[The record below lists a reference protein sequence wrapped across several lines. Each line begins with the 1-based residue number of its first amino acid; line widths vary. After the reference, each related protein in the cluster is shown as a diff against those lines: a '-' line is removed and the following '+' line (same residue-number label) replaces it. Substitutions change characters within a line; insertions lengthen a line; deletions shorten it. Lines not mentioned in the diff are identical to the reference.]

1 MFVLPK
7 TLGLVFGKSNH
18 LNIYIW
24 NIIKGK
30 TFDINNLT
38 KKFMDLLVI
47 MMIDQ
52 SMWANNQIYRHLG
65 TKSYGLQP

>member
-1 MFVLPK
+1 MFVLSK
-7 TLGLVFGKSNH
+7 TLGLVFGKSKH
-18 LNIYIW
+18 LNILIW

-38 KKFMDLLVI
+38 KTFMDLLVI

-52 SMWANNQIYRHLG
+52 SMWANNQIYHHLG
-65 TKSYGLQP
+65 IKSYGL

>member
-52 SMWANNQIYRHLG
+52 SM
-65 TKSYGLQP
+65 